1 MDHKPAPGSSRKL
14 GLDFRAALVST
25 AGAMNEVDNIIR
37 WENGELDEVEEFA
50 FFERLVASGD
60 IYHLQGS
67 YGRRARDLGLI

>member
-1 MDHKPAPGSSRKL
+1 M
-14 GLDFRAALVST
+14 ST
-25 AGAMNEVDNIIR
+25 AGAMNEIDNIIR
-37 WENGELDEVEEFA
+37 WENGDLDEVEEFA